1 MVNVLVNGPAS
12 WNMLVDLD
20 VLPAA
25 RPHMVIANG
34 HRWGLGGTSAGKA
47 LCLARLGVPTTLR
60 TVLGADPDGD
70 KILAALAHPELTLIP
85 DVVPGPSEHHLNLM
99 SADGGRVSIYLDL
112 TGPATA
118 LPDDLLAALEAADV
132 AVLDLTTSSLPVLA
146 AARAAGCEIWC
157 DLHDYDGGADFH
169 RPFIEAA
176 DVLVVSADRL
186 PDPRPFLTGAVASG
200 ATLAVCTDGSR
211 GALAVSAADGEWAVG
226 AVPVETVID
235 TNGAGDAFVAGL
247 LAARIGGAPLAES
260 LRWASAAGALAVQ
273 SVELVA
279 PELSRAAVEFL
290 ARSCVARRAD

>member
-12 WNMLVDLD
+12 WNLLVDLD

-25 RPHMVIANG
+25 QPHMVIANG

-60 TVLGADPDGD
+60 TVLGTDPDAA

-85 DVVPGPSEHHLNLM
+85 DAVPGPSEHHLNLM

-112 TGPATA
+112 TGPTTE
-118 LPDDLLAALEAADV
+118 LPDPLPTALEAADI
-132 AVLDLTTSSLPVLA
+132 AVLDLTASSLPVLA

-157 DLHDYDGGADFH
+157 DLHDYDGSAEFH
-169 RPFIEAA
+169 RPFIAA
-176 DVLVVSADRL
+176 AGVLVVSADRL
-186 PDPRPFLTGAVASG
+186 PDPHGFLTDAVASG

-211 GALAVSAADGEWAVG
+211 GAIAVSAAEGEWVVG
-226 AVPVETVID
+226 AVPVETVVD

-273 SVELVA
+273 SIELVT
-279 PELSRAAVEFL
+279 PELDRATVEQL
-290 ARSCVARRAD
+290 AKSCEARPR